1 MIQKVLQVLRCIM
14 IQKVLQV
21 LRCIMIK
28 KVLQELRCIKI
39 KKVLQVLRCIMT
51 QKVLQV
57 HTPFAFTVYST
68 HNIMKYQIIDLP
80 WIILLDHHVIK
91 GS

>member
-1 MIQKVLQVLRCIM
+1 MIQKVLQVLRCIMTQKVLQVLRCIM

-21 LRCIMIK
+21 LICIMI
-28 KVLQELRCIKI
+28 
-39 KKVLQVLRCIMT
+39 

-57 HTPFAFTVYST
+57 HTPFAFSVYST
-68 HNIMKYQIIDLP
+68 YNIMKYQIIDLP